1 MRILIV
7 DDEMVSRTK
16 LELIM
21 ENFGD
26 CKTVDHGDDALAA
39 FLKAHR
45 NRF

>member
-7 DDEMVSRTK
+7 DDEMVSCTK

-26 CKTVDHGDDALAA
+26 CRTADHGEDALAA
-39 FLKAHR
+39 
-45 NRF
+45 